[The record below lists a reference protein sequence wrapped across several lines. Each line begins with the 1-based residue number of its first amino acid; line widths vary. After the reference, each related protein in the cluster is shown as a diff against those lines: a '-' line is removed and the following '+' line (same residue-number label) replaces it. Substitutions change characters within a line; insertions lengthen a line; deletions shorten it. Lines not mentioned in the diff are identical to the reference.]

1 MENKLRSVLSGTGFY
16 VLLAVCLIVAAVSG
30 WFLLFGTDSAPEEEV
45 PPPAAVSAPARDVYV
60 PEPEDTGGP
69 EDEPSAEVS
78 APAPV
83 EVEIVPAM
91 PEVPVDDT
99 PVIAQEPR
107 LVVEPLKGEV
117 LMAFSVDQLVYSPTL
132 ADWRTHDGVD
142 ISAAPGSTVLAA
154 TSGTVASVEDDPMM
168 GTTVTID
175 HEGATPPSTPTSRPS
190 PRCCRGT
197 WSPPG
202 RSSARWAPPPPPRP
216 PKAPTSTSPSPRT
229 GKPWTPAS
237 SWAADL
243 PEPRFCA
250 GPAKGGACLFP
261 VPMLCY
267 VG

>member
-30 WFLLFGTDSAPEEEV
+30 WFLLFGTDSAPEEEA

-175 HEGATPPSTPTSRPS
+175 HEGGYTTVYANLQAKPTVLPGDLVTAGQIIGAVGTTASAEAAQS
-190 PRCCRGT
+190 PHLHFSVTRDGE
-197 WSPPG
+197 
-202 RSSARWAPPPPPRP
+202 AV
-216 PKAPTSTSPSPRT
+216 
-229 GKPWTPAS
+229 
-237 SWAADL
+237 D
-243 PEPRFCA
+243 
-250 GPAKGGACLFP
+250 P
-261 VPMLCY
+261 VGFLKS
-267 VG
+267 